1 MAKKTNKMNKNFKPK
16 KILHILNCVGGVE
29 VYVRQITANTNPQK
43 VEHIIVSQPLKK
55 KKGFFDSDN
64 KQIKHYSIFIKR
76 EVNPLLDFFAIIQS
90 IYIIYKERPD
100 LIHAHSAKG
109 GAIARISALLY
120 NVKVFYTPHA
130 FSFLSTN
137 NKYKQ
142 KLYVFIEKLLK
153 TKNTMLLA
161 TSNSEKKQAKSIIGF
176 AESNTLVLTNA
187 TPPPQIIKLQP
198 YKLTHSNYICTV
210 GRPSYQKNIEML
222 LDVFIEVKKSHKKTH
237 LYIIGAGEY
246 SPNLNKVRQL
256 ISANNLENN
265 VSIIPWVSRSNVL
278 SILKNSKLYISTS
291 RYEGMPYAVIESLSL
306 KLPCVVT
313 DVDGNRDLITNDY
326 NGYIVQK
333 TDVLDMSMK
342 IKHLLK
348 DNSKR
353 EQFGENAYKYYNKN
367 HLLSSFIDKITTHYL
382 EFSN

>member
-1 MAKKTNKMNKNFKPK
+1 
-16 KILHILNCVGGVE
+16 
-29 VYVRQITANTNPQK
+29 
-43 VEHIIVSQPLKK
+43 
-55 KKGFFDSDN
+55 
-64 KQIKHYSIFIKR
+64 
-76 EVNPLLDFFAIIQS
+76 
-90 IYIIYKERPD
+90 
-100 LIHAHSAKG
+100 
-109 GAIARISALLY
+109 
-120 NVKVFYTPHA
+120 
-130 FSFLSTN
+130 
-137 NKYKQ
+137 
-142 KLYVFIEKLLK
+142 
-153 TKNTMLLA
+153 MLLA